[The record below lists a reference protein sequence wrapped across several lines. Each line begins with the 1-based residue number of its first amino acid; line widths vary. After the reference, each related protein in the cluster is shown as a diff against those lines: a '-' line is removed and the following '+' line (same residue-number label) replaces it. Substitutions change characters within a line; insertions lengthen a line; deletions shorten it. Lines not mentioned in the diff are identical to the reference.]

1 MINEHRMQLEKNE
14 KKDNDLLFTLLQS
27 QYDHTGIEKMSDQ
40 QLRDEV
46 MTIFWQDMKQLQMH

>member
-27 QYDHTGIEKMSDQ
+27 QYDITSIEKMSDQ
-40 QLRDEV
+40 QLR
-46 MTIFWQDMKQLQMH
+46 